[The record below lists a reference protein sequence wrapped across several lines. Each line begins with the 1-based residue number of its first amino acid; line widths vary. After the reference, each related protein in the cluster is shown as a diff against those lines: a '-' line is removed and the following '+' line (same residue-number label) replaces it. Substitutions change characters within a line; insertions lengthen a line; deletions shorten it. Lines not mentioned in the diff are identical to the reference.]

1 MIVGVFAAACLSR
14 QPQPP
19 EADPEHVGTRQPA
32 PVPQFV
38 PDRRPIQIVWTGPQ
52 QWTPQ
57 QVAKRIGPLLL
68 DRAPIIDDPR
78 GPRFLIHHPASWL
91 PDDPGVEGDA
101 THNMSQYWTLPK
113 ATRDA
118 YADAIIEAST
128 RRTFTIGITCHLLMS
143 GPFDRR
149 GRARYFDFNDQAD
162 RYAMWDGVI
171 DRWHTLLGKGP
182 ASGPG
187 LYEWGLEGGW
197 TMVDPFGGPGGYRTS
212 RALGP
217 WLRDEQGIRPICEA
231 VPVLPDGHTV
241 DVARC
246 QEMAAWCLAREFA
259 NGNIAGQSVAECPE
273 VHALLVAQW
282 VQMPG
287 GGGYHYKP
295 TFTVEEI
302 RKLLDRGFIVGGDAA
317 HDALIREAMK

>member
-1 MIVGVFAAACLSR
+1 MGTRTVAAICAMIVGVFDAACLSR

-19 EADPEHVGTRQPA
+19 EADPEQVGTHQPA

-38 PDRRPIQIVWTGPQ
+38 PDRRPIQILWTGPQ

-57 QVAKRIGPLLL
+57 QVNALIGPLLL

-78 GPRFLIHHPASWL
+78 GPRFMIHHPASWL
-91 PDDPGVEGDA
+91 PGSEGP
-101 THNMSQYWTLPK
+101 THNMAQYWTLPK
-113 ATRDA
+113 AIRDA

-143 GPFDRR
+143 GAFDRG
-149 GRARYFDFNDQAD
+149 GRARYFDFNNTAD
-162 RYAMWDGVI
+162 RYAMWDCVI

-187 LYEWGLEGGW
+187 LYEWGMEGGW
-197 TMVDPFGGPGGYRTS
+197 TMVDTFGDPGGYRTS

-231 VPVLPDGHTV
+231 VPVLPNGYTV

-273 VHALLVAQW
+273 VHALLVATPQ
-282 VQMPG
+282 G
-287 GGGYHYKP
+287 KP
-295 TFTVEEI
+295 TFTVEQI
-302 RKLLDRGFIVGGDAA
+302 RALLDRGFIVGGDAA